1 MKLIV
6 GLGNPG
12 LIYRKTRH
20 NVGKELIESFAK
32 EHKIKLERSQDRLF
46 CAGKSTL
53 EKEDFILAYPLVFM
67 NISGKAVKALVDRY
81 RIDKDKLLVVCD
93 DIDLPL
99 GKIRLRPKGGDGG
112 HKGLR
117 SIIEYL
123 KTNEF
128 SRLRIGIG
136 RVSKEKVKDY
146 VLSKFNREE
155 SFIIEEAKERAKQ
168 CCQLWITKGIH
179 DAMNKFNN

>member
-20 NVGKELIESFAK
+20 NVGKEVIESFAK
-32 EHKIKLERSQDRLF
+32 DCKIKLKRSLDNLF
-46 CAGKSTL
+46 CVGKATL

-67 NISGKAVKALVDRY
+67 NISGRAVKALINRY
-81 RIDKDKLLVVCD
+81 KIDKKNLLVVCD

-99 GKIRLRPKGGDGG
+99 GKIRLRPKGSDGG

-117 SIIEYL
+117 SIIEGL
-123 KTNEF
+123 KTEDF
-128 SRLRIGIG
+128 ARLRIGIG
-136 RVSKEKVKDY
+136 KVSKEKVKDY

-155 SFIIEEAKERAKQ
+155 YPIIEEAKERAKQ
-168 CCQLWITKGIH
+168 CCQVWIAEGIQK
-179 DAMNKFNN
+179 AMNRFN